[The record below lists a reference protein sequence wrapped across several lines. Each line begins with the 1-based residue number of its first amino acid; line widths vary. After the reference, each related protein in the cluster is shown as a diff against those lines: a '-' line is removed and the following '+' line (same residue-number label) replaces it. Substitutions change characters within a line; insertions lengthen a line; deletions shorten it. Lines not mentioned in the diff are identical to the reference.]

1 MNEIRQKKVFSILS
15 VVLLSGWVTLNVKML
30 DQRALTSVQGI
41 LAEHGHTARLTEGSV
56 ITDGENLIMLVVKTS
71 RGSTIEI
78 MGDRKKIR
86 EIKESY

>member
-1 MNEIRQKKVFSILS
+1 MNEIRKKKVFSILS

-41 LAEHGHTARLTEGSV
+41 LAEHGHMARLTEGSV

>member
-1 MNEIRQKKVFSILS
+1 MTF
-15 VVLLSGWVTLNVKML
+15 NVKLL
-30 DQRALTSVQGI
+30 DHRALTSVQGI
-41 LAEHGHTARLTEGSV
+41 LAEHGHAARLTEGSV
-56 ITDGENLIMLVVKTS
+56 ITDGENLIMLVVKTT

>member
-1 MNEIRQKKVFSILS
+1 MKKVFSILS
-15 VVLLSGWVTLNVKML
+15 AVLLSGWMTFNVKML

-41 LAEHGHTARLTEGSV
+41 LADHGHGARLTEGSV
-56 ITDGENLIMLVVKTS
+56 ITDGENLILLVVKTT

-78 MGDRKKIR
+78 MGDSKKIR